1 MGLTDLTSS
10 ATLVAIT
17 SSPAYSSLAGE
28 KYVTSASLSLSA
40 SPLPPPPPSPLS
52 PPLFSLLAPLVK
64 FPGNKGGVGG
74 GGERVDGPLPPPLP
88 LVEQNMERTR
98 SMGHVIIQS
107 VRKEGDRYN
116 LQYFTSARPPSLPS
130 NKEMNV
136 NVTMPAGL
144 HSDRKGFFVGI
155 HI

>member
-1 MGLTDLTSS
+1 M
-10 ATLVAIT
+10 
-17 SSPAYSSLAGE
+17 
-28 KYVTSASLSLSA
+28 TSASLSPALSL
-40 SPLPPPPPSPLS
+40 SPPPSP
-52 PPLFSLLAPLVK
+52 PFSFLAPLVK
-64 FPGNKGGVGG
+64 FPGNKGGGG
-74 GGERVDGPLPPPLP
+74 GGERVDGPLPPLLP

-107 VRKEGDRYN
+107 VSEEGDRYN
-116 LQYFTSARPPSLPS
+116 LQYVLYFCPSVLPS